1 MDDLRLMD
9 KPIFDLHV
17 HVGPELLSRRYTV
30 ETLAEEA
37 QRDFFGFVAKNHFQ
51 PTTAWTSRISH
62 QFPVPMMGSVTLNKG
77 VGGINP
83 EAVRAALSGF
93 KTDPLQ
99 MERGKG
105 RFIVWM
111 PTIHAEAHLVHN
123 RRRDIISDW
132 GCSDEY
138 QKIYAEGE
146 GITVLDPGNL
156 NRISQ
161 EAIEVLKIIASEDLI
176 LATGHL
182 SSAEVEILVKEALTV
197 GVKRIILTHPFYQ
210 ATHMPLEQQVEL
222 SEPRRVFIELAYANL
237 QFDRIPL
244 EAYVELIRAAGPD
257 RVILS
262 SDLGQPGSESVGSG
276 WKKYFKLLT
285 EKGISEKEFAQMSI
299 ENPHQ
304 LALGEI

>member
-37 QRDFFGFVAKNHFQ
+37 EREFFGFVAKNHFQ
-51 PTTAWTSRISH
+51 PTTAWTSRIGH
-62 QFPVPMMGSVTLNKG
+62 EFPFPVMGSVTLNKG

-83 EAVRAALSGF
+83 EAVRAALSGL

-99 MERGKG
+99 IERGKG

-132 GCSDEY
+132 GCSVEY
-138 QKIYAEGE
+138 QKTYAEGE
-146 GITVLDPGNL
+146 GITVLDPRNR
-156 NRISQ
+156 NRISH
-161 EAIEVLKIIASEDLI
+161 EAVEVLRIIASEDLV

-182 SSAEVEILVKEALTV
+182 SSGEVEILVKEALTV

-210 ATHMPLEQQVEL
+210 ATRMSLEKQVEL
-222 SEPRRVFIELAYANL
+222 SRLRGVFIELAYANL
-237 QFDRIPL
+237 QFDKIPL
-244 EAYVELIRAAGPD
+244 EIYVELIRAAGPQ
-257 RVILS
+257 RVILT
-262 SDLGQPGSESVGSG
+262 SDLGQPGAEPVGAG
-276 WKKYFKLLT
+276 WKKYLMLLT
-285 EKGISEKEFAQMSI
+285 EKGISQKEVAQMAV